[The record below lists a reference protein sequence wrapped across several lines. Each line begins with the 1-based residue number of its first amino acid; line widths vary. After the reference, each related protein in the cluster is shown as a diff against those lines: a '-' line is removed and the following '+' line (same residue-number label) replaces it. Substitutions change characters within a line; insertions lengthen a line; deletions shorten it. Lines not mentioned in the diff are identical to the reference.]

1 MGTPTSSLATAA
13 PSVTLRNA
21 PAHAFDGAIAAART
35 CYSPRVIAAA
45 EVTDT
50 QRDTIGALTFEAGH
64 HTVYQH
70 AHFEFGLENVSRQFV
85 WSVLHSY
92 PFYNSEQSS
101 QRYVKL
107 KEPRAFVPPI
117 SGEALQVYERAV
129 LSAWDSYAELSA
141 LLKDDAFGILKE
153 LRYVTPRVSA
163 DRLKGI
169 EREAEKKAIETAR
182 YVIPI
187 AAFTSMVHTISGITL
202 HRLRRMAAAGDTP
215 HEASLVIGR
224 MVDLVRA
231 IDPFFFEKVG
241 CEELPAADL
250 PESGFP
256 RARDGGDAF
265 AREFDARL
273 EGRVSRLVDS
283 SAAAAGVIA
292 DAVRATFGLAAGELS
307 DEEALDRALNPAR
320 NRYRLD
326 VMNVSY
332 HSPLM
337 RGLHHASYTFAKRLS
352 HTADSQDQRHR
363 MVPASR
369 PLMTFADTLA
379 PDYVVP
385 GLVAANP
392 RALDVFERAMHDAW
406 RSKNRLLELGVPL
419 ELALYVLPNAKA
431 LRLVESGSLIALLHK
446 WTLRTCFNA
455 QEEIYLASMDEVD
468 QLRQVHPQLA
478 RYIGPPCVVRNGL
491 ISPRCT
497 EGSHF
502 CGVPVWR
509 SFPNVVRRL

>member
-1 MGTPTSSLATAA
+1 MTAA
-13 PSVTLRNA
+13 PVVTLRNA

-35 CYSPRVIAAA
+35 CYSPRVITTA
-45 EVTDT
+45 EITER

-70 AHFEFGLENVSRQFV
+70 AHFEFGLENISRQLV

-117 SGEALQVYERAV
+117 SGEALFVYEQAIVR
-129 LSAWDSYAELSA
+129 AWDAYAELSA
-141 LLKDDAFGILKE
+141 LLKDDAFAILKA
-153 LRYVTPRVSA
+153 LRYVTPRASA
-163 DRLKGI
+163 DRLKAI

-215 HEASLVIGR
+215 YEARLVIGE

-231 IDPFFFEKVG
+231 IDPLFFEKAG
-241 CEELPAADL
+241 SEELASGDL
-250 PESGFP
+250 PEAAIP
-256 RARDGGDAF
+256 RPVGDGDAS
-265 AREFDARL
+265 AATFDARL
-273 EGRVSRLVDS
+273 DGRVSALVDWS
-283 SAAAAGVIA
+283 DRAERVIA
-292 DAVRATFGLAAGELS
+292 DAVRTTFGLSDGEMS
-307 DEEALDRALNPAR
+307 DDGAIDRVLNPAR

-337 RGLHHASYTFAKRLS
+337 RALQHASYTFAKRLS

-369 PLMTFADTLA
+369 PMMTFADTTA
-379 PDYVVP
+379 PDFVTP
-385 GLVAANP
+385 RLIAANP
-392 RALDVFERAMHDAW
+392 RAREIYAQAMADAW
-406 RSKNRLLELGVPL
+406 SAKARLLALGVPL
-419 ELALYVLPNAKA
+419 EFAVYVLPNAKA
-431 LRLVESGSLIALLHK
+431 LRMIESGPLIALLHK

-455 QEEIYLASMDEVD
+455 QEEIYLASMDEIA
-468 QLRQVHPQLA
+468 QVRERHPQIA

-497 EGSHF
+497 EGTHF

-509 SFPNVVRRL
+509 SFPDVERRL